1 MLQAR
6 YQDILGLLFCWV
18 AIKFFAG
25 WRLNRHFSAPRLLL
39 LTARQAG
46 FQESG
51 VTFNNMR
58 WQFIFYIHPPL
69 PVTSLPPSEQID
81 ENFKFLKNKFKSRK
95 ENVAGSPSEKST
107 GLFGSFSQV
116 SAPPLFGRTPSKK
129 KLWFILHFRCQKAFL
144 VFTKKITFGQYSDLY
159 IWE

>member
-95 ENVAGSPSEKST
+95 ENVAKSLSKVVFIEVVLGARQKKVRDYLGDFPKCQT
-107 GLFGSFSQV
+107 PPL
-116 SAPPLFGRTPSKK
+116 PLFGRTSFA
-129 KLWFILHFRCQKAFL
+129 L
-144 VFTKKITFGQYSDLY
+144 
-159 IWE
+159 